1 MMRRL
6 GTLALTG
13 TLLWSVGCDNKPGV
27 TEQQKETKAAQDN
40 AEAQNRAARESASA
54 QAEMDK
60 KVLTAQTD
68 FERVREDYRHE
79 RQKDLDD
86 LDVKIADI
94 EAKAKTATGTTK
106 AQLDQSL
113 ATIRPQRAALAR
125 DLRAAESATASSWD
139 AEKARLDKDYDS
151 LKSAI
156 GKAP

>member
-1 MMRRL
+1 MMMRRL

-40 AEAQNRAARESASA
+40 AEAQNHAARESASA

-60 KVLTAQTD
+60 KVIAAQKD
-68 FERVREDYRHE
+68 FERTREDYRHE

-94 EAKAKTATGTTK
+94 EAKGKTATGATK
-106 AQLDQSL
+106 AHIDQSL
-113 ATIRPQRAALAR
+113 AAIRSQRAAFGM

-139 AEKARLDKDYDS
+139 AEKARLDKEYDS

-156 GKAP
+156 DKV

>member
-13 TLLWSVGCDNKPGV
+13 TLLWSLGCDNKPGV

-60 KVLTAQTD
+60 KVINAQTD
-68 FERVREDYRHE
+68 FERAREDYRHE

-94 EAKAKTATGTTK
+94 EAKAKTATGATK

-125 DLRAAESATASSWD
+125 DLRAAESATAASWD
-139 AEKARLDKDYDS
+139 AEKARLDKEYDS

-156 GKAP
+156 SKAP